1 MFPQGQHTEAV
12 FQNWPRLYLVLT
24 AKLGSVRVTQMVL
37 ALKAWESHG
46 EQLRLG
52 TSRGQER
59 PLVKEEPQW
68 QLKTQDRRVKQG
80 FWGSAPWRE
89 PMRRYWWKWSPVEQ
103 KTPVVLAITVPWG
116 DLQYSRVE
124 AAGAPGQAVWR
135 RELEKWHRR
144 SWVSLKQFAIDFFM
158 LIEFYVVQIV
168 TALVLPPWR
177 RYFV

>member
-80 FWGSAPWRE
+80 F
-89 PMRRYWWKWSPVEQ
+89 
-103 KTPVVLAITVPWG
+103 
-116 DLQYSRVE
+116 
-124 AAGAPGQAVWR
+124 
-135 RELEKWHRR
+135 
-144 SWVSLKQFAIDFFM
+144 
-158 LIEFYVVQIV
+158 
-168 TALVLPPWR
+168 
-177 RYFV
+177 